1 MTGTPWR
8 CGCWR
13 VGREESAASLA
24 HTHQLAFPPQASLFS
39 PSTGPLVPRPWGA
52 QGSHLSGHPPPP
64 SRSSQPGRL
73 APPQPEPIAHP
84 GNPPPLPLAGA
95 QPSFLLLC
103 VRAPHTVAGLR
114 EALGVCSV
122 KSVQVSRKEEE
133 SGDQERNDP
142 QTRHSLFQSRGDFPP
157 AVLSCVVVMP
167 VMGLRLS
174 LCTAGKATARAGGHR
189 APGTSRAGTYR
200 KGGPPSE
207 VAGETSGKK

>member
-1 MTGTPWR
+1 MTGCPWR

-24 HTHQLAFPPQASLFS
+24 HTRQLAFPPQASLFS
-39 PSTGPLVPRPWGA
+39 PSTGPLVPRPWGTPGLSPLRPSSSSLP
-52 QGSHLSGHPPPP
+52 QHGSPLPSLSPLLIPVTHLPCHLQEHSHLFC
-64 SRSSQPGRL
+64 SSVSEYLTQWLACGR
-73 APPQPEPIAHP
+73 HWV
-84 GNPPPLPLAGA
+84 
-95 QPSFLLLC
+95 S
-103 VRAPHTVAGLR
+103 VS
-114 EALGVCSV
+114 SV

-157 AVLSCVVVMP
+157 AVLSCVIVML

-174 LCTAGKATARAGGHR
+174 LCTAGKAPARAGGHR
-189 APGTSRAGTYR
+189 APGTSRAGTCR
-200 KGGPPSE
+200 KGAPPSE

>member
-1 MTGTPWR
+1 M
-8 CGCWR
+8 
-13 VGREESAASLA
+13 
-24 HTHQLAFPPQASLFS
+24 
-39 PSTGPLVPRPWGA
+39 
-52 QGSHLSGHPPPP
+52 
-64 SRSSQPGRL
+64 
-73 APPQPEPIAHP
+73 
-84 GNPPPLPLAGA
+84 
-95 QPSFLLLC
+95 
-103 VRAPHTVAGLR
+103 AGLR

-174 LCTAGKATARAGGHR
+174 LCTAGKATTRAGGHR